1 MIFYVSNNNNK
12 NLITTFNAYLVVT
25 MIYIFIYYLKN
36 EPKDL
41 I

>member
-25 MIYIFIYYLKN
+25 MIYI
-36 EPKDL
+36 L
-41 I
+41 ILFKK